1 MEKLIEQ
8 FQFGLFFWQ
17 LLLFVGLIFLLKK
30 FAWKPI
36 LDAVNEREDSIKD
49 ALLSAEQAKKEMQEL
64 QSSNEKILAEA
75 RAEREALVKEGRDM
89 KKQIIEDAREK
100 AQEQTD
106 KMVEAAKEAIVKEK
120 AAVLFDMKNQIASLA
135 LEISEKVLKNELGNK
150 EAQDKLVD
158 SLLAETKLN

>member
-17 LLLFVGLIFLLKK
+17 LLLFVGLILLLKK

-36 LDAVNEREDSIKD
+36 LDAVNEREEAIKD
-49 ALLSAEQAKKEMQEL
+49 ALLSAEEAKKEMLNL
-64 QSSNEKILAEA
+64 QASNDKILAEA
-75 RAEREALVKEGRDM
+75 RAEREILVKEGRDM

-106 KMVEAAKEAIVKEK
+106 KMVEAAKDAIIKEK
-120 AAVLFDMKNQIASLA
+120 AAVLFDMKNQIATLA
-135 LEISEKVLKNELGNK
+135 LEISEKVLKSELNNK
-150 EAQDKLVD
+150 DAQDKLID
-158 SLLAETKLN
+158 SLLSESKLN

>member
-1 MEKLIEQ
+1 MEDLLGQ
-8 FQFGLFFWQ
+8 FSSGLFIIQTIIFI
-17 LLLFVGLIFLLKK
+17 GLILLLKK

-36 LDAVNEREDSIKD
+36 LDAVNEREDSIKN
-49 ALLSAEQAKKEMQEL
+49 ALLSAEEAKKEMQNL
-64 QSSNEKILAEA
+64 QASNEKILAEA
-75 RAEREALVKEGRDM
+75 RAEREILVKEGRDM

-106 KMVEAAKEAIVKEK
+106 KMVEAAKDAIVKEK
-120 AAVLFDMKNQIASLA
+120 AAVLFDMKNQIATLA
-135 LEISEKVLKNELGNK
+135 VEISEKVLKNELNNK

>member
-1 MEKLIEQ
+1 MEKLIDQ

-36 LDAVNEREDSIKD
+36 LDAVNEREDNIKN
-49 ALLSAEQAKKEMQEL
+49 ALLAAEEAKKEMQNL
-64 QSSNEKILAEA
+64 QASNEKILAEA
-75 RAEREALVKEGRDM
+75 RAERENLVKEGRDM

-106 KMVEAAKEAIVKEK
+106 KMIEAAKDAITKEK

-135 LEISEKVLKNELGNK
+135 LEISEKVLKNELNNK